1 MFVDFMADLR
11 KTVAE
16 ISFRAQLSAPAPR
29 PVAMPKS
36 LTLSGPSGP
45 DGGHAGAPGRPSSPS
60 SRPGTS
66 GTADEG
72 EPDALAAAFS
82 GATRR
87 RPTARDFAAPAPELA
102 RTTTNR
108 GEETVAKPVTT
119 EKTPGRNDPCWC
131 GSGKKFKKC
140 HGQSA

>member
-36 LTLSGPSGP
+36 LTLSGPAGP
-45 DGGHAGAPGRPSSPS
+45 DGARSQGTGRPSAPS
-60 SRPGTS
+60 QTPGS
-66 GTADEG
+66 GAESES